1 LAVIHFLTKGGVN
14 VKLLVPIDGSK
25 ASLYA
30 FEKAVEIAKNYHFSM
45 KVLSVVNVRAVSDDR
60 ADLVDLMIKDVN
72 DNMDKL
78 IKSTDLTGI
87 DVKTEVVYGVDY
99 TTILDVAE
107 RDNVDLIV
115 IGNRGQSRI
124 ERFFLG
130 SVANRVIAESK
141 CPVLVIHTEA

>member
-1 LAVIHFLTKGGVN
+1 

-25 ASLYA
+25 ASLNA

-60 ADLVDLMIKDVN
+60 ANLVDLMIKDVN

-124 ERFFLG
+124 ARFFLG

>member
-1 LAVIHFLTKGGVN
+1 M
-14 VKLLVPIDGSK
+14 KLLIPIDGSK
-25 ASLYA
+25 ASLNA

-60 ADLVDLMIKDVN
+60 AELVDIMIKDTN
-72 DNMDKL
+72 DTMKELVKN
-78 IKSTDLTGI
+78 TDLTGI
-87 DVKTEVVYGVDY
+87 DVETEVIYGEAY

-124 ERFFLG
+124 QRFFLG

>member
-1 LAVIHFLTKGGVN
+1 M
-14 VKLLVPIDGSK
+14 KLLVPIDGSK
-25 ASLYA
+25 ASLNA